1 MTKKKLLAGLILL
14 AVGSLL
20 IAACSAKQPTTTAPT
35 IDANAIYTQ
44 AAQTVQAGLAQTEV
58 VQPTAP
64 ATETVQPTST
74 IDANMAAALTSTAQS
89 VLPGGAN
96 ANATATGQATVS
108 ATKTLVGLPTATKAV
123 VSQPPKANSGD
134 QASLFAQDPPD
145 GATAGK
151 NDIITVRLTLKN
163 TGTTTW
169 TKGKYALVY
178 YAGDRMGSPYD
189 IQMTKDVKPGDTIQM
204 IFTLTAPDS
213 AGTKKIIWVVR
224 NADGANFYSLWLELK
239 VQ

>member
-20 IAACSAKQPTTTAPT
+20 IAACSAKQPTTTSPT

-64 ATETVQPTST
+64 ATETVQPTNT
-74 IDANMAAALTSTAQS
+74 MDANMVAALTSTAQS
-89 VLPGGAN
+89 VMPG
-96 ANATATGQATVS
+96 NATATVAGQATAA
-108 ATKTLVGLPTATKAV
+108 ATKTLVVLPTATKAV
-123 VSQPPKANSGD
+123 VGSQPKNTGD

-145 GATAGK
+145 GATAHK

-169 TKGKYALVY
+169 IKGRYALVY
-178 YAGDRMGSPYD
+178 YAGDKMGSPND
-189 IQMTKDVKPGDTIQM
+189 FQMTKDVKPGDTIQL

-213 AGTKKIIWVVR
+213 AGTKKIIWVVQ
-224 NADGANFYSLWLELK
+224 NADGVNF
-239 VQ
+239 